1 MNDKL
6 KAALDKAKNQWNKW
20 SKVQKGIFG
29 GVIALIVVAV
39 IVLGTVSTQDGRV
52 SLFNAPI
59 NDTQAFERIVTRLEE
74 ENVPF
79 TTTADG
85 RIYVDN
91 SRIARRLKAVVVQEG
106 LLPSNMDV
114 WSFLNVN
121 QFTVTDFE
129 QKEKVRL
136 AIAKDLEALLKSLD
150 DVDNASVKIAMP
162 ETELFAEDNKPVTAS
177 VVITPS
183 FSSDLVTNRAKIEG
197 IERLVTRAIPRIDR
211 ENITI
216 TDNSGIGIELNSK
229 NFQVVDRLH
238 LTEAQLKIKQKA
250 EKLLYE
256 KVKRVLTNNGAG
268 SAPIPPSRISISPV
282 EIDMQ
287 FNEESYIYDEILP
300 IILKADNPDTPYDDQ
315 QIIEKVLVES
325 VVNTEEYNGTGFNP
339 EGPAGVEGQ
348 VPPAYKDLQ
357 GLVARYGKDQSE
369 SRYETSKK
377 QTTVNK
383 TPWQINGISVSVL
396 IDGITVKERD
406 ASGNYIESENGG
418 IQRSYVPV
426 DEETLRSLRSAVE
439 GAIRYDQNRGD
450 IVEVRNVQFDRTAEF
465 EQEDNAYRTSKK
477 VKQALFATLLTLV
490 VLLSLIFLIRTIVHW
505 RERRRKL
512 REEER
517 ARQLAMERQAM
528 LDRLDNPINIP
539 MTGEDAEK
547 NELFREAQVM
557 AREHPE
563 DVAQLIRAWLVEE

>member
-52 SLFNAPI
+52 SLFNASI

-91 SRIARRLKAVVVQEG
+91 SRVARRLKAVVVQEG

-216 TDNSGIGIELNSK
+216 TDNSGIELNSK

-256 KVKRVLTNNGAG
+256 KVKRVLTNNGVG

>member
-91 SRIARRLKAVVVQEG
+91 SRVARRLKAVVVQEG

-216 TDNSGIGIELNSK
+216 TDNSGIELNSK

-256 KVKRVLTNNGAG
+256 KVKRVLTNNGVG

-418 IQRSYVPV
+418 IQRSYIPV

>member
-91 SRIARRLKAVVVQEG
+91 SRVARRLKAVVVQEG

-216 TDNSGIGIELNSK
+216 TDNSGIELNSK

-256 KVKRVLTNNGAG
+256 KVKRVLTNNGVG

-477 VKQALFATLLTLV
+477 VKQALFATLLTSV

>member
-20 SKVQKGIFG
+20 SKAQKGIFG

-39 IVLGTVSTQDGRV
+39 IVLGTVSTRDGRV

-59 NDTQAFERIVTRLEE
+59 NDAQAFERIVTRLEE

-91 SRIARRLKAVVVQEG
+91 SRVARRLKAVVVQEG

-216 TDNSGIGIELNSK
+216 TDNSGIELNSK

-256 KVKRVLTNNGAG
+256 KVKRVLTNNGVG

-477 VKQALFATLLTLV
+477 IRQAVAITLLLLV
-490 VLLSLIFLIRTIVHW
+490 VLLSLIFLVRLFVHW

-517 ARQLAMERQAM
+517 AKQIAIEREAM
-528 LDRLDNPINIP
+528 LNKLDNSINIP

>member
-20 SKVQKGIFG
+20 SKAQKGIFG

-39 IVLGTVSTQDGRV
+39 IVLGTVSTRDGRV

-59 NDTQAFERIVTRLEE
+59 NDAQAFERIITRLEE

-85 RIYVDN
+85 RIYVEN
-91 SRIARRLKAVVVQEG
+91 SRVARRLKAVVVQEG

-136 AIAKDLEALLKSLD
+136 AIAKDLEALLKTLD

-216 TDNSGIGIELNSK
+216 TDNSGIELNSK

-477 VKQALFATLLTLV
+477 IRQAVAITLLLLV
-490 VLLSLIFLIRTIVHW
+490 VLLSLIFVVRLFVHW

-517 ARQLAMERQAM
+517 AKQRAIEREAM
-528 LDRLDNPINIP
+528 LNKLDNSINIP

>member
-1 MNDKL
+1 M
-6 KAALDKAKNQWNKW
+6 
-20 SKVQKGIFG
+20 
-29 GVIALIVVAV
+29 
-39 IVLGTVSTQDGRV
+39 
-52 SLFNAPI
+52 
-59 NDTQAFERIVTRLEE
+59 
-74 ENVPF
+74 
-79 TTTADG
+79 
-85 RIYVDN
+85 
-91 SRIARRLKAVVVQEG
+91 ARKKKELP
-106 LLPSNMDV
+106 LL
-114 WSFLNVN
+114 
-121 QFTVTDFE
+121 
-129 QKEKVRL
+129 
-136 AIAKDLEALLKSLD
+136 
-150 DVDNASVKIAMP
+150 
-162 ETELFAEDNKPVTAS
+162 
-177 VVITPS
+177 
-183 FSSDLVTNRAKIEG
+183 
-197 IERLVTRAIPRIDR
+197 

-216 TDNSGIGIELNSK
+216 TDNSGIELNSK

-477 VKQALFATLLTLV
+477 IRQAVAITLLLLV
-490 VLLSLIFLIRTIVHW
+490 VLLSLIFVVRLFVHW

-517 ARQLAMERQAM
+517 AKQIAIEREAM
-528 LDRLDNPINIP
+528 LNKLDNSINIP

>member
-91 SRIARRLKAVVVQEG
+91 SRVARRLKAVVVQEG

-216 TDNSGIGIELNSK
+216 TDNSGIELNSK

-256 KVKRVLTNNGAG
+256 KVKRVLTNNGVG

-477 VKQALFATLLTLV
+477 IRQAVAITLLLLV
-490 VLLSLIFLIRTIVHW
+490 VLLSLIFLVRLFVHW

-517 ARQLAMERQAM
+517 AKQIAIEREAM
-528 LDRLDNPINIP
+528 LNKLDNSINIP

>member
-20 SKVQKGIFG
+20 SKAQKGIFG

-39 IVLGTVSTQDGRV
+39 IVLGTVSTRDGRV

-91 SRIARRLKAVVVQEG
+91 SRVARRLKAVVVQEG

-216 TDNSGIGIELNSK
+216 TDNSGIELNSK

-256 KVKRVLTNNGAG
+256 KVKRVLTNNGVG

-477 VKQALFATLLTLV
+477 IRQAVAITLLLLV
-490 VLLSLIFLIRTIVHW
+490 VLLSLIFLVRLFVHW

-517 ARQLAMERQAM
+517 AKQIAIEREAM
-528 LDRLDNPINIP
+528 LNKLDNSINIP

>member
-20 SKVQKGIFG
+20 SKAQKGIFG

-39 IVLGTVSTQDGRV
+39 IVLGTVSTRDGRV

-91 SRIARRLKAVVVQEG
+91 SRVARRLKAVVVQEG

-136 AIAKDLEALLKSLD
+136 AIAKDLETLLKTLD

-216 TDNSGIGIELNSK
+216 TDNSGIELNSK

-256 KVKRVLTNNGAG
+256 KVKRVLTNNGVG

-325 VVNTEEYNGTGFNP
+325 VVNNEEYNGTGFNP

-477 VKQALFATLLTLV
+477 IRQAVAITLLLLV
-490 VLLSLIFLIRTIVHW
+490 VLLSLIFLVRLFVHW

-517 ARQLAMERQAM
+517 AKQIAIEREAM
-528 LDRLDNPINIP
+528 LNKLDNSINIP

>member
-91 SRIARRLKAVVVQEG
+91 SRVARRLKAVVVQEG

-216 TDNSGIGIELNSK
+216 TDNSGIELNSK

-256 KVKRVLTNNGAG
+256 KVKRVLTNNGVG

-325 VVNTEEYNGTGFNP
+325 VVNNEEYNGTGFNP

-477 VKQALFATLLTLV
+477 VKQALFATMLTLV

>member
-216 TDNSGIGIELNSK
+216 TDNSGIELNSK

-256 KVKRVLTNNGAG
+256 KVKRVLTNNGVG

>member
-20 SKVQKGIFG
+20 SKAQKGIFG

-39 IVLGTVSTQDGRV
+39 IVLGTVSTRDGRV

-91 SRIARRLKAVVVQEG
+91 SRVARRLKAVVVQEG

-216 TDNSGIGIELNSK
+216 TDNSGIELNSK

-477 VKQALFATLLTLV
+477 IRQAVAITLLLLV
-490 VLLSLIFLIRTIVHW
+490 VLLSLIFLVRLFVHW

-517 ARQLAMERQAM
+517 AKQIAIEREAM
-528 LDRLDNPINIP
+528 LNKLDNSINIP

>member
-20 SKVQKGIFG
+20 SKAQKGIFG

-39 IVLGTVSTQDGRV
+39 IVLGTVSTRDGRV

-91 SRIARRLKAVVVQEG
+91 SRVARRLKAVVVQEG

-216 TDNSGIGIELNSK
+216 TDNSGIELNSK

-256 KVKRVLTNNGAG
+256 KVKRVLTNNGVG

-325 VVNTEEYNGTGFNP
+325 VVNNEEYNGTGFNP

-396 IDGITVKERD
+396 IDGITIKERD

-477 VKQALFATLLTLV
+477 IRQAVAITLLLLV
-490 VLLSLIFLIRTIVHW
+490 VLLSLIFLVRLFVHW

-517 ARQLAMERQAM
+517 AKQIAIEREAM
-528 LDRLDNPINIP
+528 LNKLDNSINIP

>member
-6 KAALDKAKNQWNKW
+6 KALIGKGRAQWQKW

-29 GVIALIVVAV
+29 GVLVLAVVAV
-39 IVLGTVSTQDGRV
+39 IVLSAVGSRSGTVA
-52 SLFNAPI
+52 LFNTAI
-59 NDTQAFERIVTRLEE
+59 TDETAFDRIVMRLEK
-74 ENVPF
+74 ENATF
-79 TTTADG
+79 TTTTDG
-85 RIYVDN
+85 RIFVSN
-91 SRIARRLKAVVVQEG
+91 SRDARRLKAILIQEN
-106 LLPSNMDV
+106 LLPSNIET
-114 WSFLNVN
+114 WNFLNVN
-121 QFTVTDFE
+121 KFSITDFE

-136 AIAKDLEALLKSLD
+136 AIAKDLEELLKSLD
-150 DVDNASVKIAMP
+150 EVDNASVRISMP
-162 ETELFAEDNKPVTAS
+162 EKELFAEDQKPVTAA

-197 IERLVTRAIPRIDR
+197 IERLVMRAIPRIDR
-211 ENITI
+211 EHIAI
-216 TDNSGIGIELNSK
+216 TDNSGIELNSK
-229 NFQVVDRLH
+229 NFQIVDRLQ
-238 LTEAQLKIKQKA
+238 LTEAQLKIKQKV

-256 KVKRVLTNNGAG
+256 KVKRILTNSGTG
-268 SAPIPPSRISISPV
+268 SAPIPASRISISPV

-287 FNEESYIYDEILP
+287 FNEESFIYDEILP

-325 VVNTEEYNGTGFNP
+325 VVNNEEYNGTGFNP

-357 GLVARYGKDQSE
+357 GLVAKYGKNQNE

-377 QTTVNK
+377 QTKVNK

-406 ASGNYIESENGG
+406 TKGNYIEENGG
-418 IQRSYVPV
+418 IKRIYTPV
-426 DEETLRSLRSAVE
+426 DVDTMRNLQSAVE
-439 GAIRYDQNRGD
+439 GAIRYDKNRGD
-450 IVEVRNVQFDRTAEF
+450 IVQVKNVRFDRTAEF
-465 EQEDNAYRTSKK
+465 EDEDDAYRTSKK
-477 VKQALFATLLTLV
+477 VRNAIFFTLLALV
-490 VLLSLIFLIRTIVHW
+490 ILFSLVLMVRMIIHW

-517 ARQLAMERQAM
+517 ARQLAIEREAM
-528 LDRLDNPINIP
+528 LNKLDNQVNIP
-539 MTGEDAEK
+539 MTGEDSEK

-557 AREHPE
+557 VREHPE

>member
-91 SRIARRLKAVVVQEG
+91 SRVARRLKAVVVQEG

-216 TDNSGIGIELNSK
+216 TDNSGIELNSK

-256 KVKRVLTNNGAG
+256 KVKRVLTNNGVG

-325 VVNTEEYNGTGFNP
+325 VVNNEEYNGTGFNP

-528 LDRLDNPINIP
+528 LDAVMPGCRRSRKKGGEVETRCAVP
-539 MTGEDAEK
+539 TGGAGPHPP
-547 NELFREAQVM
+547 APW
-557 AREHPE
+557 ARFPH
-563 DVAQLIRAWLVEE
+563 

>member
-91 SRIARRLKAVVVQEG
+91 SRVARRLKAVVVQEG

-216 TDNSGIGIELNSK
+216 TDNSGIELNSK

-256 KVKRVLTNNGAG
+256 KVKRVLTNNGVG

-348 VPPAYKDLQ
+348 VPPAYKDL
-357 GLVARYGKDQSE
+357 GKDQSE

>member
-91 SRIARRLKAVVVQEG
+91 SRAARRLKAVVVQEG

-216 TDNSGIGIELNSK
+216 TDNSGIELNSK

-256 KVKRVLTNNGAG
+256 KVKRVLTNNGVG

>member
-20 SKVQKGIFG
+20 SKIQKGIFG

-91 SRIARRLKAVVVQEG
+91 SRVARRLKAVVVQEG

-216 TDNSGIGIELNSK
+216 TDNSGIELNSK

-256 KVKRVLTNNGAG
+256 KVKRVLTNNGVG

>member
-91 SRIARRLKAVVVQEG
+91 SRAARRLKAVVVQEG

-216 TDNSGIGIELNSK
+216 TDNSGIELNSK

-256 KVKRVLTNNGAG
+256 KVKRVLTNNGVG

-325 VVNTEEYNGTGFNP
+325 VVNNEEYNGTGFNP

>member
-20 SKVQKGIFG
+20 SKAQKGIFG

-39 IVLGTVSTQDGRV
+39 IVLGTVSTRDGRV

-91 SRIARRLKAVVVQEG
+91 SRVARRLKAVVVQEG

-216 TDNSGIGIELNSK
+216 TDNSGIELNSK

-256 KVKRVLTNNGAG
+256 KVKRVLTNNGVG

-325 VVNTEEYNGTGFNP
+325 VVNNEEYNGTGFNP

-477 VKQALFATLLTLV
+477 IRQAVAITLLLLV
-490 VLLSLIFLIRTIVHW
+490 VLLSLIFLVRLFVHW

-517 ARQLAMERQAM
+517 AKQIAIEREAM
-528 LDRLDNPINIP
+528 LNKLDNSINIP

>member
-91 SRIARRLKAVVVQEG
+91 SRAARRLKAVVVQEG

-216 TDNSGIGIELNSK
+216 TDNSGIELNSK

-238 LTEAQLKIKQKA
+238 LT
-250 EKLLYE
+250 LYE
-256 KVKRVLTNNGAG
+256 KVKRVLTNNGVG

-325 VVNTEEYNGTGFNP
+325 VVNNEEYNGTGFNP

>member
-1 MNDKL
+1 M
-6 KAALDKAKNQWNKW
+6 
-20 SKVQKGIFG
+20 
-29 GVIALIVVAV
+29 
-39 IVLGTVSTQDGRV
+39 
-52 SLFNAPI
+52 
-59 NDTQAFERIVTRLEE
+59 
-74 ENVPF
+74 
-79 TTTADG
+79 
-85 RIYVDN
+85 
-91 SRIARRLKAVVVQEG
+91 
-106 LLPSNMDV
+106 
-114 WSFLNVN
+114 
-121 QFTVTDFE
+121 
-129 QKEKVRL
+129 
-136 AIAKDLEALLKSLD
+136 
-150 DVDNASVKIAMP
+150 
-162 ETELFAEDNKPVTAS
+162 
-177 VVITPS
+177 
-183 FSSDLVTNRAKIEG
+183 
-197 IERLVTRAIPRIDR
+197 
-211 ENITI
+211 
-216 TDNSGIGIELNSK
+216 
-229 NFQVVDRLH
+229 
-238 LTEAQLKIKQKA
+238 
-250 EKLLYE
+250 
-256 KVKRVLTNNGAG
+256 
-268 SAPIPPSRISISPV
+268 
-282 EIDMQ
+282 
-287 FNEESYIYDEILP
+287 
-300 IILKADNPDTPYDDQ
+300 
-315 QIIEKVLVES
+315 
-325 VVNTEEYNGTGFNP
+325 
-339 EGPAGVEGQ
+339 
-348 VPPAYKDLQ
+348 
-357 GLVARYGKDQSE
+357 
-369 SRYETSKK
+369 
-377 QTTVNK
+377 
-383 TPWQINGISVSVL
+383 

>member
-216 TDNSGIGIELNSK
+216 TDNSGIELNSK

-256 KVKRVLTNNGAG
+256 KVKRVLTNNGVG

-325 VVNTEEYNGTGFNP
+325 VVNNEEYNGTGFNP

>member
-20 SKVQKGIFG
+20 SKAQKGIFG

-39 IVLGTVSTQDGRV
+39 IVLGTVSTRDGRV

-59 NDTQAFERIVTRLEE
+59 NDAQAFERIVTRLEE

-85 RIYVDN
+85 RIYVEN
-91 SRIARRLKAVVVQEG
+91 SRVARRLKAVVVQEG

-216 TDNSGIGIELNSK
+216 TDNSGIELNSK

-256 KVKRVLTNNGAG
+256 KVKRVLTNNGVG

-325 VVNTEEYNGTGFNP
+325 VVNNEEYNGTGFNP

-477 VKQALFATLLTLV
+477 IRQAVAITLLLLV
-490 VLLSLIFLIRTIVHW
+490 VLLSLIFLVRLFVHW

-517 ARQLAMERQAM
+517 AKQIAIEREAM
-528 LDRLDNPINIP
+528 LNKLDNSINIP

>member
-216 TDNSGIGIELNSK
+216 TDNSGIELNSK

>member
-20 SKVQKGIFG
+20 SKAQKGIFG

-39 IVLGTVSTQDGRV
+39 IVLGTVSTRDGRV

-59 NDTQAFERIVTRLEE
+59 NDAQAFERIVTRLEE

-91 SRIARRLKAVVVQEG
+91 SRVARRLKAVVVQEG

-216 TDNSGIGIELNSK
+216 TDNSGIELNSK

-256 KVKRVLTNNGAG
+256 KVKRVLTNNGVG

-426 DEETLRSLRSAVE
+426 DGETLRSLRSAVE

-477 VKQALFATLLTLV
+477 IRQAVAITLLLLV
-490 VLLSLIFLIRTIVHW
+490 VLLSLIFLVRLFVHW

-517 ARQLAMERQAM
+517 AKQIAIEREAM
-528 LDRLDNPINIP
+528 LNKLDNSINIP

>member
-91 SRIARRLKAVVVQEG
+91 SRVARRLKAVVVQEG

-216 TDNSGIGIELNSK
+216 TDNSGIELNSK

-256 KVKRVLTNNGAG
+256 KVKRVLTNNGVG

-325 VVNTEEYNGTGFNP
+325 VVNNEEYNGTGFNP

>member
-91 SRIARRLKAVVVQEG
+91 SRVARRLKAVVVQEG

-216 TDNSGIGIELNSK
+216 TDNSGIELNSK

-256 KVKRVLTNNGAG
+256 KVKRVLTNNGVG

-325 VVNTEEYNGTGFNP
+325 VVNNEEYNGTGFNP

-528 LDRLDNPINIP
+528 PDRLHSPINIP

>member
-91 SRIARRLKAVVVQEG
+91 SRVARRLKAVVVQEG

-216 TDNSGIGIELNSK
+216 TDNSGIELNSK

-477 VKQALFATLLTLV
+477 IRQAVAITLLLLV
-490 VLLSLIFLIRTIVHW
+490 VLLSLIFVVRLFVHW

-517 ARQLAMERQAM
+517 AKQIAIEREAM
-528 LDRLDNPINIP
+528 LNKLDNSINIP

>member
-20 SKVQKGIFG
+20 SKAQKGIFG

-39 IVLGTVSTQDGRV
+39 IVLGTVSTRDGRV

-91 SRIARRLKAVVVQEG
+91 SRVARRLKAVVVQEG

-216 TDNSGIGIELNSK
+216 TDNSGIELNSK

-256 KVKRVLTNNGAG
+256 KVKRVLTNNGVG

>member
-20 SKVQKGIFG
+20 SKAQKGIFG

-39 IVLGTVSTQDGRV
+39 IVLGTVSTRDGRV

-59 NDTQAFERIVTRLEE
+59 NDAQAFERIVTRLEE

-91 SRIARRLKAVVVQEG
+91 SRVARRLKAVVVQEG

-136 AIAKDLEALLKSLD
+136 AIAKDLEALLKTLD

-216 TDNSGIGIELNSK
+216 TDNSGIELNSK

-256 KVKRVLTNNGAG
+256 KVKRVLTNNGVG

-477 VKQALFATLLTLV
+477 IRQAVAITLLLLV
-490 VLLSLIFLIRTIVHW
+490 VLLSLIFLVRLFVHW

-517 ARQLAMERQAM
+517 AKQIAIEREAM
-528 LDRLDNPINIP
+528 LNKLDNSINIP

>member
-20 SKVQKGIFG
+20 SKAQKGIFG

-39 IVLGTVSTQDGRV
+39 IVLGTVSTRDGRV

-59 NDTQAFERIVTRLEE
+59 NDAQAFERIITRLEE

-85 RIYVDN
+85 RIYVEN
-91 SRIARRLKAVVVQEG
+91 SRVARRLKAVVVQEG

-136 AIAKDLEALLKSLD
+136 AIAKDLEALLKTLD

-216 TDNSGIGIELNSK
+216 TDNSGIELNSK

-268 SAPIPPSRISISPV
+268 SAVIAAA
-282 EIDMQ
+282 M
-287 FNEESYIYDEILP
+287 
-300 IILKADNPDTPYDDQ
+300 
-315 QIIEKVLVES
+315 
-325 VVNTEEYNGTGFNP
+325 
-339 EGPAGVEGQ
+339 AG
-348 VPPAYKDLQ
+348 
-357 GLVARYGKDQSE
+357 
-369 SRYETSKK
+369 
-377 QTTVNK
+377 
-383 TPWQINGISVSVL
+383 
-396 IDGITVKERD
+396 
-406 ASGNYIESENGG
+406 
-418 IQRSYVPV
+418 
-426 DEETLRSLRSAVE
+426 
-439 GAIRYDQNRGD
+439 
-450 IVEVRNVQFDRTAEF
+450 
-465 EQEDNAYRTSKK
+465 
-477 VKQALFATLLTLV
+477 QALPWAFALKMLFTALTLGAGYKGGEIV
-490 VLLSLIFLIRTIVHW
+490 PIFFTGATFGCAVAPLLGLPAPLGAALGMVALFCGCTNSPLASICLGLEVFGGQCLPLFALVCAVSYMLSSYFSLYHEQHFLHS
-505 RERRRKL
+505 KL
-512 REEER
+512 QIGGVRFQEGRWTEAVPEEE
-517 ARQLAMERQAM
+517 
-528 LDRLDNPINIP
+528 N
-539 MTGEDAEK
+539 
-547 NELFREAQVM
+547 
-557 AREHPE
+557 
-563 DVAQLIRAWLVEE
+563 

>member
-91 SRIARRLKAVVVQEG
+91 SRAARRLKAVVVQEG

-216 TDNSGIGIELNSK
+216 TDNSGIELNSK

-256 KVKRVLTNNGAG
+256 KVKRVLTNNGVG

-377 QTTVNK
+377 QTTDNK
-383 TPWQINGISVSVL
+383 PPWQINGISVSVL

-490 VLLSLIFLIRTIVHW
+490 VLLSLIFLIRAIVHW

>member
-91 SRIARRLKAVVVQEG
+91 SRVARRLKAVVVQEG

-216 TDNSGIGIELNSK
+216 TDNSGIELNSK

-256 KVKRVLTNNGAG
+256 KVKRVLTNNGVG

-325 VVNTEEYNGTGFNP
+325 VVNNEEYNGTGFNP

-396 IDGITVKERD
+396 IDGMTVKERD

>member
-59 NDTQAFERIVTRLEE
+59 NDTQAFERIVTRLEK

-91 SRIARRLKAVVVQEG
+91 SRVARRLKAVVVQEG

-216 TDNSGIGIELNSK
+216 TDNSGIELNSK

-256 KVKRVLTNNGAG
+256 KVKRVLTNNGVG

>member
-20 SKVQKGIFG
+20 SKAQKGIFG

-39 IVLGTVSTQDGRV
+39 IVLGTVSTRDGRV

-91 SRIARRLKAVVVQEG
+91 SRVARRLKAVVVQEG

-136 AIAKDLEALLKSLD
+136 AIAKDLETLLKTLD

-216 TDNSGIGIELNSK
+216 TDNSGIELNSK

-256 KVKRVLTNNGAG
+256 KVKRVLTNNGVG

-325 VVNTEEYNGTGFNP
+325 VVNNEEYNGTGFNP

>member
-91 SRIARRLKAVVVQEG
+91 SRAARRLKAVVVQEG

-216 TDNSGIGIELNSK
+216 TDNSGIELNSK

-256 KVKRVLTNNGAG
+256 KVKRVLTNNGVG

-325 VVNTEEYNGTGFNP
+325 VVNNEEYNGTGFNP

-490 VLLSLIFLIRTIVHW
+490 VLLSLIFLIRAIVHW